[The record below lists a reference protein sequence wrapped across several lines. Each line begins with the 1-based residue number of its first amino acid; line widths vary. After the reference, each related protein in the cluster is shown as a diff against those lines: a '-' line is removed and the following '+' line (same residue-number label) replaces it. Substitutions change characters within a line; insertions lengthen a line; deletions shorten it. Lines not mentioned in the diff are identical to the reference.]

1 MRLNYP
7 TYSNGTGNAGG
18 DGVPAWKQKL
28 LDKGF
33 VEDPKTGAMVN
44 PQKAKEM
51 GLTGGDDKKEKVK
64 IKTEEDYGL
73 KADFEKGEI
82 PQNEADRR
90 YLEQRMKKGAA
101 TEAER
106 KAYLA
111 YQNVGG
117 RTMEEVEDDAETAR
131 IIATNPELATDA
143 LQLGLQ
149 GLSTSQIPGL
159 SEAAG
164 VANTIGY
171 GARGL
176 YKAAKGDA
184 LGAAT
189 YGSLATGSAL
199 GTLPVFGTAADA
211 AGYAKLA
218 DKINKGVKAAKS
230 VKPVKF
236 AYDTKKK
243 LGYGKKGVNL
253 YTEAVDP
260 LATGSLTPAP
270 AMRLGGIVRYR

>member
-1 MRLNYP
+1 MKLNYP

-33 VEDPKTGAMVN
+33 VEDPKTGAMIN

-64 IKTEEDYGL
+64 IKTSEDYGL
-73 KADFEKGEI
+73 KADFEKGDL
-82 PQNEADRR
+82 PQTEADRR
-90 YLEQRMKKGAA
+90 YLEEKVKKGAA

-106 KAYLA
+106 KAFVA

-117 RTMEEVEDDAETAR
+117 RTMEEIEDQAETNR
-131 IIATNPELATDA
+131 IIITNPELAADAAQLA
-143 LQLGLQ
+143 LQGVA
-149 GLSTSQIPGL
+149 TSDVPGL
-159 SEAAG
+159 SSAAG
-164 VANTIGY
+164 VLNTIGY

-184 LGAAT
+184 LGAGT

-199 GTLPVFGTAADA
+199 GALPVIGTAADA
-211 AGYAKLA
+211 AGYIKLA
-218 DKINKGVKAAKS
+218 DKIDKGVKAAKS
-230 VKPVKF
+230 LKPVKF
-236 AYDTKKK
+236 AYDTKKPV
-243 LGYGKKGVNL
+243 GYGKKGVNL
-253 YTEAVDP
+253 YTEAVEP
-260 LATGSLTPAP
+260 LATGSLTP